1 MMVGM
6 LTGCP
11 PTPPPPPDKTDA
23 EIAAELIEKATAEIA
38 KAETADDIATVEK
51 HVADALEKDPEV
63 DVAAINKAI
72 ADQKIVIKKAD
83 DIKKRDA
90 FIADGKA
97 LLATNA
103 KGALA
108 KAEAALAID
117 PDCGPA
123 KELKAAAEKKIAAEA
138 GPDVKGE
145 YAKALASFDSAMRSK
160 QYATAIRRI
169 PEVEKWAALG
179 GGPSIANQQKK
190 IEALQLVEEAKS
202 LARNDRDESQLR
214 RANSKLDQAEQK
226 DKNNREIATVRRDV
240 ASKLERIRVGR
251 TREREYNA
259 AMAAGSRDA
268 TSNSISAL
276 ERALR
281 AYERAIRLAPDA
293 GSRRRADSAAKTVRE
308 KVRYLGHMQNAKQAK
323 NSGQLDRALREVRSA
338 LLIRRTSEARTL
350 EREVQAEVALAAA
363 KLAEDAKQWDVAVS
377 QLKEARRFGAD
388 VEARLAKAEKM
399 AKTGALEGQIA
410 DIKAAVKANNYA
422 SIAEQLEIL
431 IKQYPENTE
440 LPAIKKAGPSRTE
453 VAALN
458 KKALGP
464 YKKALGDIRKKG
476 VAGRPQE
483 EIRILTAALSD
494 VRGSVYEK
502 KLQSMI
508 EKKRDGIFRG
518 QFTKVSQTA
527 KPMKNLDDKIDYL
540 TGERARFE
548 GTSYLKQI
556 DGMITAAKTQK
567 AASAFAALNK
577 SVAPLRKPEQL
588 TQKITMLESAVAQP
602 VYKDTT
608 YVGRINGMITA
619 TKNQRA
625 AGEHAKLMKA
635 TAPIRKPGTEDQKIS
650 MYQAALT
657 QPVYEGTRYVDQ
669 IKASIKREKDA
680 KARKPFADLNARVA
694 KARPPQAKLAI
705 LEGEVNNAIFEGT
718 SHKDQI
724 KRDIETQKGIIKTN
738 EFKAV
743 SLSVRDPKKSFDAKI
758 DYLNSQKPNFAGT
771 RYEKSLASM
780 ISREMN
786 AKMAKAFADLSNR
799 VNREIKTPRLKIAE
813 MERQKPAFAGTT
825 YDAKIAGM
833 IQREKDGIAAKTYG
847 DLMKRIKTIKDPNEV
862 ISQLEQAKQ
871 GADIVGT
878 RYEKMI
884 QDRITK
890 EKTTLKSKQYSNMM
904 REMNDPKAKRNS
916 AAKAEFLRS
925 NKGSYRGTTFEKKID
940 AQIKGFEGRIAA
952 ERKAAAAAD
961 AKAKA
966 AAERKRK
973 ADADRAAA
981 AARKKAD
988 VEASKVYGKVT
999 KALKPA
1005 KTPADCDANIQKLI
1019 DAKQQVAG
1027 SNYVARIDGLI
1038 KKQRSIKAKLEKA
1051 PPKPR

>member
-1 MMVGM
+1 MMLGM
-6 LTGCP
+6 LVGCEP
-11 PTPPPPPDKTDA
+11 DEVTPPPKTDK

-38 KAETADDIATVEK
+38 KAETADDVATVEK
-51 HVADALEKDPEV
+51 HVADALVKDPEV

-72 ADQKIVIKKAD
+72 ADQKIAIKKAE

-90 FIADGKA
+90 AIADGKA

-103 KGALA
+103 KAALA
-108 KAEAALAID
+108 KAEEALAID
-117 PDCGPA
+117 PECGPA

-138 GPDVKGE
+138 GPDVKAE
-145 YAKALASFDSAMRSK
+145 YAKAKADFDRAKRAK
-160 QYATAIRRI
+160 QFDRAIRLI
-169 PEVEKWAALG
+169 AEVERWSGLG
-179 GGPSIANQQKK
+179 GGPSIAKEREI
-190 IEALQLVEEAKS
+190 IEAMQFVEQAERLAKS
-202 LARNDRDESQLR
+202 DDERQLKRALEILRLAKAKDPTNRDISRLEGQVNTRLR
-214 RANSKLDQAEQK
+214 TIGD
-226 DKNNREIATVRRDV
+226 IVRR
-240 ASKLERIRVGR
+240 KK
-251 TREREYNA
+251 EYNK
-259 AMAAGSRDA
+259 AMDDGRRKA
-268 TSNSISAL
+268 TSNDIRTL
-276 ERALR
+276 ESGLR
-281 AYERAIRLAPDA
+281 DYERAITLAYDA
-293 GSRRRADSAAKTVRE
+293 ASRRRADSAARTVRE
-308 KVRYLGHMQNAKQAK
+308 KVRYLGHMQKARQAK
-323 NSGQLDRALREVRSA
+323 ERNELDTALREVRSA
-338 LLIRRTSEARTL
+338 LNIRPTSEARIL
-350 EREVQAEVALAAA
+350 EREIRRDVALAAA
-363 KLAEDAKQWDVAVS
+363 KVAEDAKQWEAAVQ
-377 QLKEARRFGAD
+377 QLKEARTLGAD
-388 VEARLAKAEKM
+388 NVDDRIARAEKF
-399 AKTGALEGQIA
+399 AQTGELEGQIA
-410 DIKAAVKANNYA
+410 DIKAAVKADKYA
-422 SIAEQLEIL
+422 IIAEQLATLLE
-431 IKQYPENTE
+431 QYPENAD
-440 LPAIKKAGPSRTE
+440 LLAIKKAGPSRTE

-567 AASAFAALNK
+567 AAGAFAALNK
-577 SVAPLRKPEQL
+577 SVAPLRKSEQL
-588 TQKITMLESAVAQP
+588 TQKITMLESAVTQP

-625 AGEHAKLMKA
+625 GGAYGKLTKA
-635 TAPIRKPGTEDQKIS
+635 TAALRKPGQEDQKIS
-650 MYQAALT
+650 MYQAALA
-657 QPVYEGTRYVDQ
+657 QPVYAGTRYIDM

-680 KARKPFADLNARVA
+680 KAQKPFAALNARVA
-694 KARPPQAKLAI
+694 KARPPQAKIAI

-718 SHKDQI
+718 SLKDRI
-724 KRDIETQKGIIKTN
+724 KRDIETQKGIIKAN

-743 SLSVRDPKKSFDAKI
+743 STRVRDPKMSAQAKI
-758 DYLNSQKPNFAGT
+758 DYLESQKPNFAGT
-771 RYEKSLASM
+771 RYEKQLASM

-786 AKMAKAFADLSNR
+786 AKMAKAFADLRNR
-799 VNREIKTPRLKIAE
+799 VTREIKTPRLKIAE

-825 YDAKIAGM
+825 YDKQIAGM
-833 IQREKDGIAAKTYG
+833 IQREKDGIAAKKYG

-871 GADIVGT
+871 DADIVGS
-878 RYEKMI
+878 RYEKI
-884 QDRITK
+884 IADRITK
-890 EKTTLKSKQYSNMM
+890 EKTTLKSKLYNNMM

-925 NKGSYRGTTFEKKID
+925 RKGDFRGTTFEKSID
-940 AQIKGFEGRIAA
+940 AQIKKFESLIAREAKAA
-952 ERKAAAAAD
+952 EARRAADAKAAAAKA

-966 AAERKRK
+966 AAE
-973 ADADRAAA
+973 A

-988 VEASKVYGKVT
+988 AAASKVYSAVSKS
-999 KALKPA
+999 LKPA

-1038 KKQRSIKAKLEKA
+1038 KKQRAIKAKIEKA
-1051 PPKPR
+1051 AAPR